1 MHIHTYFS
9 TVFFYILC
17 IFVLLSDQ
25 SYEATLNSSAL
36 CSIPLEC
43 LTSSHSRCF
52 VPACVL
58 SNQGG
63 FPGQFLS
70 FSHHNHVSLPDS
82 AQFEPET
89 YEFLSVS
96 FRIYFYLQKLSLH
109 CDVCYNL
116 HFMRWDWSITLTQLD
131 INYQK
136 RASHV
141 INMKTCSIFCLKD
154 LQLMLINC

>member
-89 YEFLSVS
+89 YEFLQCLSGYIFVS
-96 FRIYFYLQKLSLH
+96 RNYPYTVMYVTIYIL
-109 CDVCYNL
+109 
-116 HFMRWDWSITLTQLD
+116 
-131 INYQK
+131 
-136 RASHV
+136 
-141 INMKTCSIFCLKD
+141 
-154 LQLMLINC
+154 

>member
-1 MHIHTYFS
+1 MIYLKYIGVWEHMHIHTYFS
-9 TVFFYILC
+9 TVFFYNLC

-70 FSHHNHVSLPDS
+70 FSHHSHVSLPDS

-89 YEFLSVS
+89 YEFLQCLSGYIFVS
-96 FRIYFYLQKLSLH
+96 RNYPYAVMYVTIYILWDETEASLWH
-109 CDVCYNL
+109 NL
-116 HFMRWDWSITLTQLD
+116 R
-131 INYQK
+131 
-136 RASHV
+136 
-141 INMKTCSIFCLKD
+141 
-154 LQLMLINC
+154 